1 MNQLN
6 NDSKKISF
14 PFSSFNDKE
23 KDQLIADNFEKLGL
37 HIIDWKEKFESL
49 EYMISQFIE
58 EFGFS
63 KLHYVIDGDRK
74 FHLNST
80 VVVENILYTI
90 DVLLKVEEHNKEIY
104 TMLQKAK
111 ESYELIINNTEDT
124 FFILIIDEDTSEVII
139 EEYVELIDYTGREQE
154 ELNEITE
161 FFKENTKSLEI
172 FKLIKK
178 FELANLYGSNS
189 NNKDLVTASVMFITE
204 IKNEMN
210 DFKDYVNEKIKII
223 QEKIASSNAYVG
235 SYQHLKDYLN
245 EYDDVLF
252 NINGKLIS

>member
-1 MNQLN
+1 MNQMD
-6 NDSKKISF
+6 NDGKMISF
-14 PFSSFNDKE
+14 PFSSFNEKE
-23 KDQLIADNFEKLGL
+23 KNRLIANNFEKLGL
-37 HIIDWKEKFESL
+37 HIINWKENFESL
-49 EYMISQFIE
+49 ELTISQFIE

-63 KLHYVIDGDRK
+63 KLYYIIDGDRK

-90 DVLLKVEEHNKEIY
+90 DVLLKVEKHNKEIY

-161 FFKENTKSLEI
+161 FFKENTNYLEI

-178 FELANLYGSNS
+178 IELANLYGSNS
-189 NNKDLVTASVMFITE
+189 NNKDLVTASTLFITE
-204 IKNEMN
+204 KKKEMN
-210 DFKDYVNEKIKII
+210 DFKDYVNKKIKVI

-235 SYQHLKDYLN
+235 SFQHLKDYLN
-245 EYDDVLF
+245 EHDDVLF
-252 NINGKLIS
+252 DINGKLVS